1 MKQPWNHKLSRHE
14 RGYDRA
20 WEIRR
25 EEVMRRDFGL
35 CQCPECGGRRKIAT
49 HVHHI
54 VSKAEAKRLGWP
66 REKTDAMTNLI
77 ALNEA
82 CHDRMHNHTKR
93 QVTGADGWP
102 I

>member
-1 MKQPWNHKLSRHE
+1 MKPWDHKKSRHE

-25 EEVMRRDFGL
+25 EEVLRRDFGL
-35 CQCPECGGRRKIAT
+35 CQCSECMGRCKVAT

-54 VSKAEAKRLGWP
+54 VSKAEAKRLGWS
-66 REKTDAMTNLI
+66 REQTDAMSNLTSR
-77 ALNEA
+77 AKE
-82 CHDRMHNHTKR
+82 CHDREHNHAGR
-93 QVTGADGWP
+93 VAIGADGWP